1 MLEISQNDAIWT
13 SFSRKCVSQKR
24 TLFRP
29 YFIEVLIRKIPPR
42 KKTNFHPKNRPLRS
56 HKKIVFHNIP
66 RKRTSFDQHISHIFT
81 KKRELECYFWQIENL
96 NVILRTSPP
105 WISIFKFYDNII
117 QKKTE
122 NLNVIIQN
130 TKIWMSKFYYIS
142 KVFSHRSL
150 SPPDPPN

>member
-1 MLEISQNDAIWT
+1 MMLFGPLFLE
-13 SFSRKCVSQKR
+13 KCVFQKM

-66 RKRTSFDQHISHIFT
+66 RKRTSFGQHISHIFT
-81 KKRELECYFWQIENL
+81 KKENL
-96 NVILRTSPP
+96 NAIFDKLRTWMSYCALLHHESVYLNFTT
-105 WISIFKFYDNII
+105 ILSK
-117 QKKTE
+117 KKTE

-130 TKIWMSKFYYIS
+130 KKIWMSKFYYIS
-142 KVFSHRSL
+142 KVFDHRSL
-150 SPPDPPN
+150 SPPDPQTKKIS